1 MLALPEGHT
10 CGNYLLMYCCDD
22 KELMKKSLLTAAKYC
37 GTIDLDYGEYSDEEY
52 GRQVANFDNFQ
63 N

>member
-1 MLALPEGHT
+1 
-10 CGNYLLMYCCDD
+10 MYCCDD

-63 N
+63 S